1 MTAANKAVE
10 YLKYVREIYGDLSQ
24 IKPELIVNFNNEK
37 LMQRK
42 GAKLNVNF
50 NNMMEAVQTEGNFV
64 VEFNNEREVQTRGIP
79 LRVEFN
85 NSKEVLSQLQK
96 LKLKKL
102 NINIILLVIQI
113 KV

>member
-1 MTAANKAVE
+1 
-10 YLKYVREIYGDLSQ
+10 
-24 IKPELIVNFNNEK
+24 
-37 LMQRK
+37 MQRK

-85 NSKEVLSQLQK
+85 NSKEVLS
-96 LKLKKL
+96 
-102 NINIILLVIQI
+102 LVTENS
-113 KV
+113 K